1 MSGKLAVVF
10 GGSGFIGRYLVQ
22 KLAQRG
28 WRLRVAVRRPDSA
41 LFLKPL
47 GDVGQIQPV
56 AANLRD
62 EASVKAALAGAD
74 AAVNLVGLLYER
86 GKQSFEAV
94 HVEGAERVA
103 RLASASG
110 LQRLIHL
117 SAIGADPQSPANYAR
132 SKAAGE
138 AAVKAA
144 FPAATI
150 LRPSIVIGPEDD
162 FFNRF
167 AAMARLAPAL
177 PLIGGGQTKFQPVY
191 VGDLAEAMA
200 RCLERPAS
208 AGKIYEIG
216 GPRIYSFRQLLELM
230 LKEIGRRRLLL
241 PLPFWAMQLPA
252 AAMSLLPVPPLTLD
266 QLRLLRRDNVVGA
279 GAAGLADLDLQ
290 PTAIE
295 TAIPGYLK
303 RYRPGGR
310 HADMAF

>member
-1 MSGKLAVVF
+1 MSGKLAVIF

-41 LFLKPL
+41 LFLKPM

-62 EASVKAALAGAD
+62 EASVKAALVGAD

-86 GKQSFEAV
+86 GKQSFDAV
-94 HVEGAERVA
+94 HVEGAQRVA
-103 RLASASG
+103 RLAAASG
-110 LQRLIHL
+110 VKRLIHL

-138 AAVKAA
+138 AAVSRD
-144 FPAATI
+144 FPLATI

-177 PLIGGGQTKFQPVY
+177 PLIGGGQTKFQPIY

-200 RCLERPAS
+200 RCLERPTS

-252 AAMSLLPVPPLTLD
+252 AAMSLLPVPPLTMD

-279 GAAGLADLDLQ
+279 GVAGLADLDLQ

-295 TAIPGYLK
+295 AVIPSYLK